1 MLDQNKVT
9 EVFLTIFPSASDIY
23 ELIYYISAEEW
34 GSKDIIRNAPVG
46 TYSAMQIAQYFTNVF
61 FEYKLFES
69 KEFKKYLLSRR
80 PFRRDLINSI
90 FDLKD

>member
-1 MLDQNKVT
+1 MINHDRVT
-9 EVFLTIFPSASDIY
+9 EIFLTIFSSASDMY
-23 ELIYYISAEEW
+23 ELMHYISVEEW

-46 TYSAMQIAQYFTNVF
+46 TYSVMQITQYFTNVF

-80 PFRRDLINSI
+80 PFRRELIDTL
-90 FDLKD
+90 FEC